1 MQKPGVEGKA
11 GQVASGVG
19 SGAQSAVSESANLG
33 RKDWGVSPFWAGPGW
48 IGSRG
53 CEALAPGLEKR
64 RGVCESPMDPDSSH
78 SAQTS

>member
-33 RKDWGVSPFWAGPGW
+33 RKEWGVSPSLGRTWLD
-48 IGSRG
+48 R
-53 CEALAPGLEKR
+53 EQR
-64 RGVCESPMDPDSSH
+64 V
-78 SAQTS
+78 